1 MATNPWKEMKLEKI
15 KIENYKSID
24 NLEFEISE
32 VNNSYTYS
40 LLGINESGK
49 SSFLKAISLIDNDD
63 INYPQDFFSDSKP
76 VKITLLYSLTDGNLT
91 ELKKE
96 LTTKYKFSKELLDK
110 TIINSIQISI
120 EFQPTTTKAKTIEQ
134 AITFET
140 EVFSDYTLKEKIPTK
155 KGKEENELEDFNLS
169 TFFEQELDDYF
180 WGISHHVVFWKSSP
194 EYLILDEIDLL
205 KFSNTPKEV
214 SIPLLN
220 CFILA
225 GISKESL
232 KTEIAKLNS
241 PVTIN
246 SLQSRLSELT
256 TEHINKVWP
265 EHPISITFQINNN
278 KISLLIE
285 DNGVKFQP
293 KTTGQRSDGFKQ
305 FISFLLTISV
315 ENFNGELSNTILLI
329 DEPETHLHPP
339 AQINLLGELIKITS
353 NSNNNILFFA
363 THSNY
368 LIDKNNLDRNY
379 KVSKRKNL
387 ETSINKIEKKTSTYS
402 EVNFEVFGI
411 ETSDYHNELYGFIE
425 SEEKSL
431 LEGLKKTMKWK
442 NAKTKKEYNVS
453 LSEYIR
459 HSIHHPE
466 NELNKKYT
474 DKELSQS
481 IKILRELK
489 DKI

>member
-1 MATNPWKEMKLEKI
+1 MKLEKI

-24 NLEFEISE
+24 NFEFEIFE
-32 VNNSYTYS
+32 VNKSFTYS

-49 SSFLKAISLIDNDD
+49 TSFLKAISLIDNED

-76 VKITLLYSLTDGNLT
+76 VQITLDYSLTDYNLT
-91 ELKKE
+91 ELKKD
-96 LTTKYKFSKELLDK
+96 LSSKYKFNKELLDQ
-110 TIINSIQISI
+110 INIKCIQISTKFNPSISI
-120 EFQPTTTKAKTIEQ
+120 EKTTQET
-134 AITFET
+134 ITFEK
-140 EVFSDYTLKEKIPTK
+140 ELFSDYTLKENIPTK
-155 KGKEENELEDFNLS
+155 KGKEESELEDFNIS
-169 TFFEQELDDYF
+169 TFFEKELDYYF
-180 WGISHHVVFWKSSP
+180 WKISHNVVFWKSSP
-194 EYLILDEIDLL
+194 EYLVLDEIDLL
-205 KFSNTPKEV
+205 KFSDAPKEV

-225 GISKESL
+225 GITEESL

-246 SLQSRLSELT
+246 SLQSKLSELT
-256 TEHINKVWP
+256 TDHINKVWP
-265 EHPISITFQINNN
+265 EHPISISFQINNN

-293 KTTGQRSDGFKQ
+293 KTTSQRSDGFKQ
-305 FISFLLTISV
+305 FISFLLTISI
-315 ENFNGELSNTILLI
+315 ENYNGELSNTIFLI

-353 NSNNNILFFA
+353 NTNNNILFFA

-379 KVSKRKNL
+379 KVSKKENHK
-387 ETSINKIEKKTSTYS
+387 TSISKILKKTSTYS
-402 EVNFEVFGI
+402 EVNYEVFGV
-411 ETSDYHNELYGFIE
+411 ETSDYHNELYGYIE

-431 LEGLKKTMKWK
+431 LEELKKVTKWK
-442 NAKTKKEYNVS
+442 NAKTKKENNVS

-474 DKELSQS
+474 DKELGES
-481 IKILRELK
+481 INILRGLK
-489 DKI
+489 EKI

>member
-1 MATNPWKEMKLEKI
+1 MKLEKI
-15 KIENYKSID
+15 TIENYKSID
-24 NLEFEISE
+24 KIEFIISE
-32 VNNSYTYS
+32 INNSFTYS

-49 SSFLKAISLIDNDD
+49 SSFLKAISLFDNED
-63 INYPQDFFSDSKP
+63 ISYPQDFFSDSKP
-76 VKITLLYSLTDGNLT
+76 VKIIFDYIPSKDNLV

-96 LTTKYKFSKELLDK
+96 LSTIHKFGKEILNKLEIK
-110 TIINSIQISI
+110 SIQII
-120 EFQPTTTKAKTIEQ
+120 TEFEPTATIAKTFKESIV
-134 AITFET
+134 FES
-140 EVFSDYTLKEKIPTK
+140 EIFSDFTLKEKVPTK
-155 KGKEENELEDFNLS
+155 KGKEESELEDFNLS
-169 TFFEQELDDYF
+169 KFFESLLPKYF
-180 WGISHHVVFWKSSP
+180 WNISHHVVFWKSSP
-194 EYLILDEIDLL
+194 EYLILDDIDLL
-205 KFSNTPKEV
+205 KFSTEPKET

-220 CFILA
+220 CFSLA
-225 GISKESL
+225 GIKEDSL
-232 KTEIAKLNS
+232 PKEIAKLTS
-241 PVTIN
+241 PVTIS
-246 SLQSRLSELT
+246 SLQSKLSELT

-315 ENFNGELSNTILLI
+315 ENYNEELSNTILLI

-368 LIDKNNLDRNY
+368 LIDKRNLDRNY
-379 KVSKRKNL
+379 KVSKKKNHK
-387 ETSINKIEKKTSTYS
+387 TSIDKIIKKSSTYS
-402 EVNFEVFGI
+402 EVNYEVFGI

-425 SEEKSL
+425 SEEKTL
-431 LEGLKKTMKWK
+431 LSGLNKSKKWI
-442 NAKTKKEYNVS
+442 NSKTKKEYEVS

-474 DKELSQS
+474 DKELNQS

-489 DKI
+489 SKI

>member
-1 MATNPWKEMKLEKI
+1 MKLEKI

-180 WGISHHVVFWKSSP
+180 
-194 EYLILDEIDLL
+194 
-205 KFSNTPKEV
+205 
-214 SIPLLN
+214 
-220 CFILA
+220 
-225 GISKESL
+225 
-232 KTEIAKLNS
+232 
-241 PVTIN
+241 
-246 SLQSRLSELT
+246 
-256 TEHINKVWP
+256 
-265 EHPISITFQINNN
+265 
-278 KISLLIE
+278 
-285 DNGVKFQP
+285 
-293 KTTGQRSDGFKQ
+293 
-305 FISFLLTISV
+305 
-315 ENFNGELSNTILLI
+315 
-329 DEPETHLHPP
+329 
-339 AQINLLGELIKITS
+339 
-353 NSNNNILFFA
+353 
-363 THSNY
+363 
-368 LIDKNNLDRNY
+368 
-379 KVSKRKNL
+379 
-387 ETSINKIEKKTSTYS
+387 
-402 EVNFEVFGI
+402 
-411 ETSDYHNELYGFIE
+411 
-425 SEEKSL
+425 
-431 LEGLKKTMKWK
+431 
-442 NAKTKKEYNVS
+442 
-453 LSEYIR
+453 
-459 HSIHHPE
+459 
-466 NELNKKYT
+466 
-474 DKELSQS
+474 
-481 IKILRELK
+481 
-489 DKI
+489 

>member
-1 MATNPWKEMKLEKI
+1 MKLDKI
-15 KIENYKSID
+15 TIENYKSID
-24 NLEFEISE
+24 KVEFLISE
-32 VNNSYTYS
+32 INNSFTYS

-49 SSFLKAISLIDNDD
+49 SSFLKAISLFDNED
-63 INYPQDFFSDSKP
+63 ISYPQDFFSDSKP
-76 VKITLLYSLTDGNLT
+76 VKITLDYIPSKSILVG
-91 ELKKE
+91 LKKE
-96 LTTKYKFSKELLDK
+96 LLTKHKFEKELLNKLDIK
-110 TIINSIQISI
+110 SIQII
-120 EFQPTTTKAKTIEQ
+120 TEFEPSETTTKIFKEI
-134 AITFET
+134 IVFET
-140 EVFSDYTLKEKIPTK
+140 KIFPDYTLKENAPTK

-169 TFFEQELDDYF
+169 TFFESELPKYF
-180 WGISHHVVFWKSSP
+180 WNISHNVVFWESSP
-194 EYLILDEIDLL
+194 EYLILDDIDLL
-205 KFSNTPKEV
+205 EFSTEPKEI

-220 CFILA
+220 CFSLA
-225 GISKESL
+225 GIKGDSL
-232 KTEIAKLNS
+232 KKEIAKLTS

-246 SLQSRLSELT
+246 SLQSKLSELT

-315 ENFNGELSNTILLI
+315 ENYNEELSNTILLI

-353 NSNNNILFFA
+353 NNNNNILFFA

-368 LIDKNNLDRNY
+368 LIDKINLDRNY
-379 KVSKRKNL
+379 KVSKKKNHK
-387 ETSINKIEKKTSTYS
+387 TSINRIEKKTSTYS
-402 EVNFEVFGI
+402 EVNYEVFGI
-411 ETSDYHNELYGFIE
+411 ETSDYHNELYGYIE
-425 SEEKSL
+425 SEEKAL
-431 LEGLKKTMKWK
+431 LSNLNKSKKWI
-442 NAKTKKEYNVS
+442 NSKTKKEYQVS
-453 LSEYIR
+453 PSEYIR

-474 DKELSQS
+474 DKELNQS